1 MAAINDLD
9 DVFAQTGAYS
19 FASNRECIDTT
30 EIFIFKVEDPTVNGS
45 LNLRA
50 VCYNETKFRLE
61 VSCATWGMQ
70 PAKRNAISF
79 CDGDPTKP
87 GAIKLEITFLL
98 PGFLFHSYT

>member
-1 MAAINDLD
+1 MAAINDLND
-9 DVFAQTGAYS
+9 LFAYTGAYS
-19 FASNRECIDTT
+19 YASNRECIDTT

>member
-1 MAAINDLD
+1 MIWMMYSSRQAHILLR
-9 DVFAQTGAYS
+9 QTAN
-19 FASNRECIDTT
+19 ALTPN
-30 EIFIFKVEDPTVNGS
+30 EIFTFKVEDPTVNGS

-87 GAIKLEITFLL
+87 RAIKLEITFLL